1 MAQLR
6 QDYQEFV
13 KRGAEVVVVGP
24 DDLEAFR
31 AYWSKEQLPY
41 VGLPDP
47 EHRVAKLYGQQVRWL
62 KMGRMPALVV
72 VDRQGRVYYQHYGSA
87 MSDIP
92 PDERILARL
101 DELNAEAHRTM
112 PQQGPG

>member
-24 DDLEAFR
+24 DDLKAFKT
-31 AYWSKEQLPY
+31 YWSKEQLPF

-47 EHRVAKLYGQQVRWL
+47 EHRVARLYGQQVRWL
-62 KMGRMPALVV
+62 KLGRMPALVV
-72 VDRQGRVYYQHYGSA
+72 VDRQGHGRYRYYGSA

-92 PDERILARL
+92 SDERLLALL
-101 DELNAEAHRTM
+101 DELNQEMHGTT
-112 PQQGPG
+112 QH

>member
-24 DDLEAFR
+24 DSLEAFK
-31 AYWSKEQLPY
+31 AYWSKEHLPF

-47 EHRVAKLYGQQVRWL
+47 EHRVAKLYGQQVKWL
-62 KMGRMPALVV
+62 KLGRMPALVV
-72 VDRQGRVYYQHYGSA
+72 VDRQGRVRFRHYGSA

-92 PDERILARL
+92 PDERILALL
-101 DELNAEAHRTM
+101 DELNQKTHGAT
-112 PQQGPG
+112 QQ